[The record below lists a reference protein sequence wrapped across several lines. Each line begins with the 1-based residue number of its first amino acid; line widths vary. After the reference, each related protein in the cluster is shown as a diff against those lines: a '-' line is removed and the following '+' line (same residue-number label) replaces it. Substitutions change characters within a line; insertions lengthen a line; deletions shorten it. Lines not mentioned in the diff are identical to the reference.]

1 MTVLYIAL
9 FLMSPIIFIIG
20 FRILFAVSVFII
32 SAVLTL
38 GLFGIDKTKE
48 KRGKNEK
55 STY

>member
-1 MTVLYIAL
+1 MTVLYMAL

-55 STY
+55 NTY